1 MLNSRPLDE
10 MARIALTVTNDL
22 ICDQRM
28 QRIAGA
34 LSEAGHSV
42 LLIGRQLP
50 ESMPLQDLPLAQ
62 RRLRCW
68 FRRGPLFYAEY
79 NLRLCWF
86 LLHLPMDAIGA
97 VDLDTLPAA
106 CLVARLRRK
115 PLVFDAH
122 EYFTETPEVA
132 HRPWVKRVWETIAR
146 LCLPFCRKA
155 YTVGPALAG
164 IFTQKYGLPFGVVR
178 NVPQATPAP
187 PEHPPAGPPYVLLY
201 QGALNEARG
210 IEQALQ
216 ALMLLPDCE
225 LWLAGEGD
233 LSASLRQM
241 AQQLGLSQRVR
252 FLGRLTPDAL
262 RALTPQAWLGL
273 NVLEKKG
280 LSYYYSLANKFFDYV
295 QAGVPV
301 LTMNFPEYQAL
312 NAQYPVAYLL
322 DELQPE
328 AVVTAVRELQRH
340 PERYKAMR
348 RATLEARQVWTWER
362 EAPALLAL
370 WNEVFT

>member
-1 MLNSRPLDE
+1 

-22 ICDQRM
+22 TCDQRM
-28 QRIAGA
+28 QRIART
-34 LSEAGHSV
+34 LSKAGHDV

-50 ESMPLQDLPLAQ
+50 ESVPLQRMPFGQ
-62 RRLRCW
+62 RRLRCR

-86 LLHLPMDAIGA
+86 LLRLPVDAIGA
-97 VDLDTLPAA
+97 VDLDTLLAA
-106 CLVARLRRK
+106 CFVARVRRK

-122 EYFTETPEVA
+122 EYFTETPEVT
-132 HRPWVKRVWETIAR
+132 HRPWVKRVWETVAR

-155 YTVGPALAG
+155 YTVGPALAS
-164 IFTQKYGLPFGVVR
+164 IFTPKYGLPFGVVR
-178 NVPQATPAP
+178 NVPEAMPTP
-187 PEHPPAGPPYVLLY
+187 PERVNADPPYVLLY

-210 IEQALQ
+210 IEQMLQ
-216 ALMLLPDCE
+216 ALTALPDCE

-233 LSASLRQM
+233 LSAPLRQL
-241 AQQLGLSQRVR
+241 AQQLGLGQRVR

-262 RALTPQAWLGL
+262 RALTPQAWLGV

-328 AVVTAVRELQRH
+328 AVITAIRELQRC
-340 PERYKAMR
+340 PERYEAMR
-348 RATLEARQVWTWER
+348 QATLQARQVWIWER

-370 WNEVFT
+370 WNEVFA